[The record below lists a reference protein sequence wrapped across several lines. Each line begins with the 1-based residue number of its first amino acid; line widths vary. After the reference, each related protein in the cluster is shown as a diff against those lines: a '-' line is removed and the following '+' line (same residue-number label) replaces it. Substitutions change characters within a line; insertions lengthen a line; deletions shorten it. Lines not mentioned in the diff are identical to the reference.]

1 MLMQNKVDR
10 MNKQWA
16 SFYMKEKWGVFS
28 IMLLI
33 EEMA

>member
-10 MNKQWA
+10 MNKQWP
-16 SFYMKEKWGVFS
+16 SFCMKGKWGAFN